1 MSETEDCVQVTLSSE
16 VAPDETVTLSD
27 DDLPQLPV
35 APELRDARGHYL
47 PGNRGNP
54 AHIVNNQDR
63 RRYYAALSSRVSMD
77 DWLAIIDQAVDDAI
91 NGPITARK
99 AARDWLSKYL
109 LHKKAPVTA
118 FVDIDHAKIGR
129 TRRGRPIIAPDDLL
143 DWWRRYDRPA
153 VLAAVGSRGAR
164 ESIRDR
170 LNHMGFREGVDWW
183 AVA

>member
-109 LHKKAPVTA
+109 LPT
-118 FVDIDHAKIGR
+118 DQQ
-129 TRRGRPIIAPDDLL
+129 LS
-143 DWWRRYDRPA
+143 A
-153 VLAAVGSRGAR
+153 VAVQ
-164 ESIRDR
+164 ESITTGSQRTIRR
-170 LNHMGFREGVDWW
+170 L
-183 AVA
+183 VAILDSLDSVTGE